1 MTPWELLI
9 AGLLYANVA
18 RRYLDHGD
26 PGLALAWGA
35 YALANI
41 GFIWS
46 SVRFQIAR

>member
-35 YALANI
+35 YALANV

-46 SVRFQIAR
+46 AVRLHITR

>member
-1 MTPWELLI
+1 MTPWELLL

-18 RRYLDHGD
+18 RRYFDHGD

-35 YALANI
+35 YALANV

-46 SVRFQIAR
+46 SLRLHIAR